1 METTMA
7 NNHIK
12 DILKDVLK
20 HTHGLGIFEMVKIT
34 GDLEQ
39 TEIQT
44 VDPEKTVIF
53 KGKTVNPV
61 PDFVDAT
68 LGLSRMGVLQGYL
81 NYPGFDD
88 EAATVQVV
96 KQERNGEEVPVEVAF
111 TSTDGNDANYRFM
124 LADVVNQQMKD
135 ITFKGAQFNVNIVPT
150 AKNLKDLNYFNGILG
165 AYEAT
170 FSPKT
175 DGTNLT
181 FHIGD
186 GVSDRAK
193 VHINADIDGSITRDW
208 KWPLDIVLKILRLSD
223 SANCVMSINDQGLM
237 QIKVLSGLGEYTYLL
252 PAKG

>member
-1 METTMA
+1 MKE
-7 NNHIK
+7 NHIK
-12 DILKDVLK
+12 DIFKDILK

-34 GDLEQ
+34 GTDQL
-39 TEIQT
+39 TEIET
-44 VDPEKTVIF
+44 VDADKTVIF

-61 PDFVDAT
+61 ADFVDT
-68 LGLSRMGVLQGYL
+68 TVGLSRMGVLQGYL
-81 NYPGFDD
+81 NYPGFDSD
-88 EAATVQVV
+88 DATVKIV
-96 KQERNGEEVPVEVAF
+96 KQDRNGEIVPTEVEFVSA
-111 TSTDGNDANYRFM
+111 DGTDANYRLM
-124 LADVVNQQMKD
+124 LAEIINQQMKE
-135 ITFKGAQFNVNIVPT
+135 IKFKGANFDINIVPS

-175 DGTNLT
+175 NGNNLI

-193 VHINADIDGSITRDW
+193 VTINTEVTGTISRDW

-223 SANCVMSINDQGLM
+223 SSNCVLSINDQGLM
-237 QIKVLSGLGEYTYLL
+237 QIKVSSGLGEYTYLL